1 MADSKISELP
11 EATSVG
17 AADLVVIVQS
27 GTTKQATQALVVA
40 GSTPNTGTK
49 SVAGQTTFTGAVI
62 TTQTLTAVI
71 NHDMVTDT
79 SALNAG
85 TDDAAYCSFDA
96 HYTATGTHTYDHLAG
111 FQYRPIFTGS
121 GAVSE
126 LRGFWSLPTHSGAG
140 VVTNLKH
147 FMINPPTGGGPIT
160 NQYGIFFAALTG
172 ATNNFLMYSTDQ
184 VSPCYF
190 SSQFQ
195 IGITADQAGSA
206 ATDGH
211 ISLRGYGA
219 AAGSMM
225 MLGYHGT
232 DQAGWIQ
239 ASDFTHS
246 AYAKLRLNPSGGPVC
261 LGKPSLATN
270 AAADFVYLQEMAG
283 TPSGTPTAIT
293 GRIPIVV
300 DTTGGKIWVY
310 YGGSW
315 KYAALT

>member
-1 MADSKISELP
+1 MASVKISELP
-11 EATSVG
+11 VAASVG
-17 AADLVVIVQS
+17 STDLVCIVQA
-27 GTTKQATQALVVA
+27 GVTMQAAQSLVVA
-40 GSTPNTGTK
+40 GLTPNTGTK
-49 SVAGQTTFTGAVI
+49 TVAGQTTFTGPTI
-62 TTQTLTAVI
+62 LTQTLTGVI
-71 NHDMVTDT
+71 NHDTVTDT
-79 SALNAG
+79 SSLTAG
-85 TDDAAYCSFDA
+85 TDDAAYCSYDV
-96 HYTATGTHTYDHLAG
+96 HYTATGAKTYNHLAG
-111 FQYRPIFTGS
+111 FQYRPTYSGS
-121 GAVSE
+121 AGVSE

-140 VVTNLKH
+140 TVTNLKH
-147 FMINPPTGGGPIT
+147 FMVNPPAGGGPIT
-160 NQYGIFFAALTG
+160 NQYGVFFAPLTG
-172 ATNNFLMYSTDQ
+172 ATNNYLIYSTDQ
-184 VSPCYF
+184 VSPTYL
-190 SSQFQ
+190 SSQIQ

-310 YGGSW
+310 YGGGW